1 MLIPPIKCQGK
12 KTKLVSHIKELY
24 SKLKL
29 DNSVYYEPFMGS
41 GIVGFNIE
49 PERAIF
55 SDNNPYI
62 IKFYN
67 SIKSNE
73 IDLDTIRIF
82 LEEEGKKLLESGKDY
97 YNLVRDRF
105 NKDGNILDFLF
116 LNRCC
121 FNGLMRFNRNGKFN
135 VPYCKKDDKLS
146 SDYIDKIIDQVKKVK
161 ELLDRHSDWQFICSD
176 WKDIVKDAKEEDIIY
191 CDPPYLGLFSTYY
204 TEYDINNEKELQ
216 DFLNNICNSKWIYSS
231 WKENKDKINEFI
243 LDLIG
248 KYNSIDIEHRYQIG
262 SKNEYRNKVVEI
274 LIYKN

>member
-105 NKDGNILDFLF
+105 NKDCNILDFLF

-161 ELLDRHSDWQFICSD
+161 ELLDRHPDWQFICSD

-248 KYNSIDIEHRYQIG
+248 KYDSIDIEHRYQIG

>member
-67 SIKSNE
+67 SIKNK
-73 IDLDTIRIF
+73 IINHKIVKDF
-82 LEEEGKKLLESGKDY
+82 LEEYGLELKKNGKDY

-135 VPYCKKDDKLS
+135 VPYCKKDDRFS
-146 SDYIDKIIDQVKKVK
+146 QSYITKIVNQVKKVE
-161 ELLDRHSDWQFICSD
+161 ELLDRHPDWQFICSD

-248 KYNSIDIEHRYQIG
+248 KYDSIDIEHRYQIG

>member
-146 SDYIDKIIDQVKKVK
+146 PDYIDKIIDQVKKVK
-161 ELLDRHSDWQFICSD
+161 ELLDRHPDWQFICSD

-231 WKENKDKINEFI
+231 WKENKDKTNEFI

-248 KYNSIDIEHRYQIG
+248 KYDSIDIEHRYQIG

>member
-146 SDYIDKIIDQVKKVK
+146 PDYIDKIIDQVKKVK
-161 ELLDRHSDWQFICSD
+161 ELLDRHPDWQFICSD
-176 WKDIVKDAKEEDIIY
+176 WRDIVKDAKEEDIIY

-231 WKENKDKINEFI
+231 WKENKNKINEFI

-262 SKNEYRNKVVEI
+262 SKNEYRNKVIEI

>member
-29 DNSVYYEPFMGS
+29 DNSVYYQPFMGS
-41 GIVGFNIE
+41 GVVGFNIE

-67 SIKSNE
+67 SIKNK
-73 IDLDTIRIF
+73 IINHKIVKDF
-82 LEEEGKKLLESGKDY
+82 LEESGLELKKNGKDY

-135 VPYCKKDDKLS
+135 VPYCKKDDRFS
-146 SDYIDKIIDQVKKVK
+146 QSYITKIVNQVKKVE
-161 ELLDRHSDWQFICSD
+161 ELLDRHPDWQFICSD

-248 KYNSIDIEHRYQIG
+248 KYDSIDIEHRYQIG

>member
-1 MLIPPIKCQGK
+1 MIIPPIKCQGK

-41 GIVGFNIE
+41 GVVGFNIE
-49 PERAIF
+49 PEKAIF

-67 SIKSNE
+67 SIKNK
-73 IDLDTIRIF
+73 IINHKIVKDF
-82 LEEEGKKLLESGKDY
+82 LEESGLELKKNGKDY

-135 VPYCKKDDKLS
+135 VPYCKKDDRFS
-146 SDYIDKIIDQVKKVK
+146 QSYITKIVNQVKKVE
-161 ELLDRHSDWQFICSD
+161 ELLDRHPDWQFICSD

-231 WKENKDKINEFI
+231 WKENKNKINEFI

-248 KYNSIDIEHRYQIG
+248 KYDSIDIEHRYQIG

>member
-97 YNLVRDRF
+97 YNVVRDRF

-161 ELLDRHSDWQFICSD
+161 ELLDRHPDWQFICSD

-231 WKENKDKINEFI
+231 WKENKDKTNEFI

-248 KYNSIDIEHRYQIG
+248 KYDSIDIEHRYQIG
-262 SKNEYRNKVVEI
+262 SKSEYRNKVVEI

>member
-73 IDLDTIRIF
+73 LDLDTIRIF

-121 FNGLMRFNRNGKFN
+121 FNGLMRFNSNGKFN

-146 SDYIDKIIDQVKKVK
+146 SDYIDKIIEQVKKVK
-161 ELLDRHSDWQFICSD
+161 ELLDRHPDWQFICSD

>member
-161 ELLDRHSDWQFICSD
+161 ELLDRHPDWQFICSD
-176 WKDIVKDAKEEDIIY
+176 WKEIVKDAKEEDIIY

-231 WKENKDKINEFI
+231 WKENKDKTNEFI

-248 KYNSIDIEHRYQIG
+248 KYDSIDIEHRYQIG

>member
-105 NKDGNILDFLF
+105 NKDSNILDFLF

-161 ELLDRHSDWQFICSD
+161 ELLDRHPDWQFICSD

-231 WKENKDKINEFI
+231 WKENKDKTNEFI
-243 LDLIG
+243 LDLIS
-248 KYNSIDIEHRYQIG
+248 KYDSIDIEHRYQIG

>member
-161 ELLDRHSDWQFICSD
+161 ELLDRHPDWQFICSD

-216 DFLNNICNSKWIYSS
+216 DFLNNICKSKWIYSS

-248 KYNSIDIEHRYQIG
+248 KYDSIDIEHRYQIG

>member
-105 NKDGNILDFLF
+105 NKDSNILDFLF

-146 SDYIDKIIDQVKKVK
+146 SDYIDKLIDQVKKVK
-161 ELLDRHSDWQFICSD
+161 ELLDRHPDWQFICSD
-176 WKDIVKDAKEEDIIY
+176 WKNIVKDAREEDIIY

-248 KYNSIDIEHRYQIG
+248 KYDSIDIEHRYQIG

>member
-146 SDYIDKIIDQVKKVK
+146 SDYIGKIIDQVKKVK
-161 ELLDRHSDWQFICSD
+161 ELLDRHPDWQFICSD
-176 WKDIVKDAKEEDIIY
+176 WKDIVKNAKEEDIIY

-216 DFLNNICNSKWIYSS
+216 DFLNNICKSKWIYSS
-231 WKENKDKINEFI
+231 WKENKDKTNEFI

-248 KYNSIDIEHRYQIG
+248 KYDSIDIEHRYQIG

>member
-41 GIVGFNIE
+41 GVVGFNIE
-49 PERAIF
+49 PEKAIF

-67 SIKSNE
+67 SIKNK
-73 IDLDTIRIF
+73 IINHKIFKDF
-82 LEEEGKKLLESGKDY
+82 LEESGLELKKNGKDY

-135 VPYCKKDDKLS
+135 VPYCKKDDRFS
-146 SDYIDKIIDQVKKVK
+146 QSYITKIVNQVKKVE
-161 ELLDRHSDWQFICSD
+161 ELLDRHPDWQFICSD

-231 WKENKDKINEFI
+231 WKENKDKTNEFI

-248 KYNSIDIEHRYQIG
+248 KYDSIDIEHRYQIG

>member
-82 LEEEGKKLLESGKDY
+82 LEEEGKKLLGSGKDY
-97 YNLVRDRF
+97 YNVVRDRF

-161 ELLDRHSDWQFICSD
+161 ELLDRHPDWQFICSD

-231 WKENKDKINEFI
+231 WKENKDKTNEFI

-248 KYNSIDIEHRYQIG
+248 KYDSIDIEHRYQIG

>member
-161 ELLDRHSDWQFICSD
+161 ELLDRHPDWQFICSD
-176 WKDIVKDAKEEDIIY
+176 WKNIVKDAKEEDIIY

-231 WKENKDKINEFI
+231 WKENKDKTNEFI

-248 KYNSIDIEHRYQIG
+248 KYDSIDIEHRYQIG

>member
-1 MLIPPIKCQGK
+1 MLVPPIKCQGK

-161 ELLDRHSDWQFICSD
+161 ELLDRHPDWQFICSD

-248 KYNSIDIEHRYQIG
+248 KYDSIDIEHRYQIG

>member
-1 MLIPPIKCQGK
+1 MLVPPIKCQGK

-73 IDLDTIRIF
+73 LDLDTIRIF

-161 ELLDRHSDWQFICSD
+161 ELLDRHPDWQFICSD

-248 KYNSIDIEHRYQIG
+248 KYDSIDIEHRYQIG

>member
-161 ELLDRHSDWQFICSD
+161 ELLDRHPDWQFICSD

-248 KYNSIDIEHRYQIG
+248 KYDSIDIEHRYQIG

>member
-161 ELLDRHSDWQFICSD
+161 ELLDRHPDWQFICSD

-231 WKENKDKINEFI
+231 WKENKDKTNEFI

-248 KYNSIDIEHRYQIG
+248 KYDSIDIEHRYQIG

>member
-161 ELLDRHSDWQFICSD
+161 ELLDRHPDWQFICSD

-204 TEYDINNEKELQ
+204 TEYDINNENELQ

-248 KYNSIDIEHRYQIG
+248 KYDSIDIEHRYQIG

>member
-161 ELLDRHSDWQFICSD
+161 ELLDRHPDWQFICSD
-176 WKDIVKDAKEEDIIY
+176 WKDIVKDAREEDIIY

-248 KYNSIDIEHRYQIG
+248 KYDSIDIEHRYQIG

>member
-1 MLIPPIKCQGK
+1 MLVPPIKCQGK

-24 SKLKL
+24 SKIKS

-176 WKDIVKDAKEEDIIY
+176 WKDIVKNAKEEDIIY

>member
-1 MLIPPIKCQGK
+1 MLVPPIKCQGK

-176 WKDIVKDAKEEDIIY
+176 WKDIVKNAKEEDIIY

>member
-82 LEEEGKKLLESGKDY
+82 LEEEGKKLLGSGKDY

-161 ELLDRHSDWQFICSD
+161 ELLDRHPDWQFICSD

-248 KYNSIDIEHRYQIG
+248 KYDSIDIEHRYQIG

>member
-231 WKENKDKINEFI
+231 WKENKDKTNEFI

-248 KYNSIDIEHRYQIG
+248 KYDSIDIEHRYQIG

>member
-121 FNGLMRFNRNGKFN
+121 FN
-135 VPYCKKDDKLS
+135 
-146 SDYIDKIIDQVKKVK
+146 
-161 ELLDRHSDWQFICSD
+161 
-176 WKDIVKDAKEEDIIY
+176 
-191 CDPPYLGLFSTYY
+191 
-204 TEYDINNEKELQ
+204 
-216 DFLNNICNSKWIYSS
+216 
-231 WKENKDKINEFI
+231 
-243 LDLIG
+243 
-248 KYNSIDIEHRYQIG
+248 
-262 SKNEYRNKVVEI
+262 
-274 LIYKN
+274 

>member
-67 SIKSNE
+67 SIKNNE
-73 IDLDTIRIF
+73 LDLDTIRIF

-161 ELLDRHSDWQFICSD
+161 ELLDRHPDWQFICSD

-231 WKENKDKINEFI
+231 WKENKDKTNEFI

-248 KYNSIDIEHRYQIG
+248 KYDSIDIEHRYQIG

>member
-1 MLIPPIKCQGK
+1 MLVPPIKCQGK

-161 ELLDRHSDWQFICSD
+161 ELLDRHPDWQFICSD

-231 WKENKDKINEFI
+231 WKENKDKTNEFI

-248 KYNSIDIEHRYQIG
+248 KYDSIDIEHRYQIG

>member
-1 MLIPPIKCQGK
+1 MIIPPIKCQGK

-41 GIVGFNIE
+41 GVVGFNIE
-49 PERAIF
+49 PEKAVF

-62 IKFYN
+62 INFYN
-67 SIKSNE
+67 SIKNK
-73 IDLDTIRIF
+73 IINHKIVKDF
-82 LEEEGKKLLESGKDY
+82 LEESGLELKKNGKDY

-135 VPYCKKDDKLS
+135 VPYCKKDDRFS
-146 SDYIDKIIDQVKKVK
+146 QSYITKIVNQVKKVE
-161 ELLDRHSDWQFICSD
+161 ELLDRHPDWQFICSD

-231 WKENKDKINEFI
+231 WKENKNKINEFI

-248 KYNSIDIEHRYQIG
+248 KYDSIDIEHRYQIG

>member
-146 SDYIDKIIDQVKKVK
+146 FDYIDKIVEQVKKVK
-161 ELLDRHSDWQFICSD
+161 ELLDRHPDWQFICSD

-231 WKENKDKINEFI
+231 WKENKDKTNEFI

-248 KYNSIDIEHRYQIG
+248 KYDSIDIEHRYQIG

>member
-24 SKLKL
+24 SKLTL

-161 ELLDRHSDWQFICSD
+161 ELLDRHPDWQFICSD
-176 WKDIVKDAKEEDIIY
+176 WKNIVKDAKEEDIIY

-231 WKENKDKINEFI
+231 WKENKDKTNEFI

-248 KYNSIDIEHRYQIG
+248 KYDSIDIEHRYQIG

>member
-73 IDLDTIRIF
+73 LDLDTIRIF

-146 SDYIDKIIDQVKKVK
+146 SDYIDKIIEQVKKVK
-161 ELLDRHSDWQFICSD
+161 ELLDRHPDWQFICSD

>member
-1 MLIPPIKCQGK
+1 MLVPPIKCQGK

-41 GIVGFNIE
+41 GVVGFNIE
-49 PERAIF
+49 PEKAVF

-62 IKFYN
+62 INFYN
-67 SIKSNE
+67 SIKNK
-73 IDLDTIRIF
+73 IINHKIVKDF
-82 LEEEGKKLLESGKDY
+82 LEESGLELKKNGKDY

-135 VPYCKKDDKLS
+135 VPYCKKDDRFS
-146 SDYIDKIIDQVKKVK
+146 QSYITKIVNQVKKVE
-161 ELLDRHSDWQFICSD
+161 ELLDRHPDWQFICSD

-231 WKENKDKINEFI
+231 WKENKNKINEFI

-248 KYNSIDIEHRYQIG
+248 KYDSIDIEHRYQIG

>member
-41 GIVGFNIE
+41 GVVGFNIE
-49 PERAIF
+49 PEKAIF

-67 SIKSNE
+67 SIKNK
-73 IDLDTIRIF
+73 IINHKIVKDF
-82 LEEEGKKLLESGKDY
+82 LEESGLELKKNGKDY

-135 VPYCKKDDKLS
+135 VPYCKKDDRFS
-146 SDYIDKIIDQVKKVK
+146 QSYITKIVNQVKKVE
-161 ELLDRHSDWQFICSD
+161 ELLDRHPDWQFICSD

-248 KYNSIDIEHRYQIG
+248 KYDSIDIEHRYQIG

>member
-29 DNSVYYEPFMGS
+29 DTSVYYEPFMGS

-73 IDLDTIRIF
+73 LDLDTIRIF

-161 ELLDRHSDWQFICSD
+161 ELLDRHPDWQFICSD

-231 WKENKDKINEFI
+231 WKENKDKTNEFI

-248 KYNSIDIEHRYQIG
+248 KYDSIDIEHRYQIG

>member
-67 SIKSNE
+67 SIKNNE

>member
-41 GIVGFNIE
+41 GVVGFNIE

-67 SIKSNE
+67 SIKNK
-73 IDLDTIRIF
+73 IINHKIVKDF
-82 LEEEGKKLLESGKDY
+82 LEESGLELKKNGKDY

-135 VPYCKKDDKLS
+135 VPYCKKDDRFS
-146 SDYIDKIIDQVKKVK
+146 QSYITKIVNQVKKVE
-161 ELLDRHSDWQFICSD
+161 ELLDRHPDWQFICSD

-248 KYNSIDIEHRYQIG
+248 KYDSIDIEHRYQIG

>member
-67 SIKSNE
+67 SIKNNE
-73 IDLDTIRIF
+73 LDLDTIRIF

-161 ELLDRHSDWQFICSD
+161 ELLDRHPDWQFICSD

-243 LDLIG
+243 LDLIS
-248 KYNSIDIEHRYQIG
+248 KYDSIDIEHRYQIG